1 MLWQLL
7 FIPTPTP
14 LPEFILSIPGDP
26 ESHIW
31 GRLSPNQSPETIQ
44 NTPYMALFST
54 ARLEKMQLCWEY
66 FGLFLVSDWDC
77 RGQKCVI
84 QSPFGMVDRIVRKVG
99 TGIN

>member
-1 MLWQLL
+1 MVKIMLWQLL

-44 NTPYMALFST
+44 NTASGTMLGKMWLALGILS
-54 ARLEKMQLCWEY
+54 Y
-66 FGLFLVSDWDC
+66 FWAL
-77 RGQKCVI
+77 
-84 QSPFGMVDRIVRKVG
+84 MVVPEAPNV
-99 TGIN
+99 